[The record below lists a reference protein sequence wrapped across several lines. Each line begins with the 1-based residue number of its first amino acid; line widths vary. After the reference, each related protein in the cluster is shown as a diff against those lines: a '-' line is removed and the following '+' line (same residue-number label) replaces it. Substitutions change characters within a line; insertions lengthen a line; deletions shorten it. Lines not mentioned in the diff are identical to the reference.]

1 MKKCRTVRF
10 MWVCTLLLV
19 VLMCGGCGEADR
31 AFIGNEYVQLEML
44 EGLSY
49 ALQTGEAED
58 GTHRYGVAIYNGDF
72 LCGFFGVRDFPEDGM
87 QQTNAWELFCA
98 GLSSHGAVEVAAHE
112 VSDSIER
119 YDLLITDMPF
129 SYADTEWLVD
139 AGVFQ
144 SVTEACAEERK
155 SRMVLWGQSSVDKG
169 YYLSLNPL
177 FISGKQMDALVKS
190 VSFSDRA
197 FAIDEVEAWLYI
209 AGLEPAKSEEY
220 KDIFIPENAERLS
233 YCLNVQGKEMRL
245 PAQTVAL
252 QLDEKSWEIYGYTS
266 SGTVKIGEIYAADD
280 WNINIEEGVV
290 WTQQ

>member
-1 MKKCRTVRF
+1 MKKCRTVHF
-10 MWVCTLLLV
+10 MWVCTLLV
-19 VLMCGGCGEADR
+19 VALMCSGCGEADR
-31 AFIGNEYVQLEML
+31 TFIGNEYVQLEKL

-72 LCGFFGVRDFPEDGM
+72 LCGFFGVRDFPKDGM
-87 QQTNAWELFCA
+87 KQTNDWELFCA
-98 GLSSHGAVEVAAHE
+98 GLSSHGAVEVATHE
-112 VSDSIER
+112 VSDSIEQ

-220 KDIFIPENAERLS
+220 KDIFISENAERLS
-233 YCLNVQGKEMRL
+233 YCLNGQGKEMWL